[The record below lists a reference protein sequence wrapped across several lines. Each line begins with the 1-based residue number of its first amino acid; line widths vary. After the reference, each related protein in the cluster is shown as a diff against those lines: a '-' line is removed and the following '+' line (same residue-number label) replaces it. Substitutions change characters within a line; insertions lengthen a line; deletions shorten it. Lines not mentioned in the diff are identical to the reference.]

1 MDDGKGVGKIGM
13 VFQNFNLFPHYTAR
27 ENITKPLTIVKKME
41 ASAAD
46 EIADKLLR
54 KVKLKNA
61 ADQYPATLS
70 GGQKQRLA
78 IARSLAMEPEII
90 VFDEPT
96 SSLDPSLAHEV
107 FQTIKELAAE
117 GQTMLIVTHQI
128 NAIKN
133 FATRV
138 VFLNDGIIEVDGT
151 CGEVFENTTNENLKN
166 FLQMVEFDD
175 L

>member
-1 MDDGKGVGKIGM
+1 M
-13 VFQNFNLFPHYTAR
+13 
-27 ENITKPLTIVKKME
+27 
-41 ASAAD
+41 AD
-46 EIADKLLR
+46 EIAEKLLR
-54 KVKLKNA
+54 KVKLENA
-61 ADQYPATLS
+61 ATQYPATLS

-133 FATRV
+133 FATSIDAEHDKSMR
-138 VFLNDGIIEVDGT
+138 EVYGLDKALR
-151 CGEVFENTTNENLKN
+151 E
-166 FLQMVEFDD
+166 
-175 L
+175 

>member
-1 MDDGKGVGKIGM
+1 
-13 VFQNFNLFPHYTAR
+13 
-27 ENITKPLTIVKKME
+27 
-41 ASAAD
+41 
-46 EIADKLLR
+46 
-54 KVKLKNA
+54 
-61 ADQYPATLS
+61 
-70 GGQKQRLA
+70 
-78 IARSLAMEPEII
+78 MEPEII

-151 CGEVFENTTNENLKN
+151 CGEVFENPKNENLKN

>member
-1 MDDGKGVGKIGM
+1 M
-13 VFQNFNLFPHYTAR
+13 
-27 ENITKPLTIVKKME
+27 
-41 ASAAD
+41 AD
-46 EIADKLLR
+46 EIAEKLLR
-54 KVKLKNA
+54 KVKLENA
-61 ADQYPATLS
+61 ATQYPATLS

-151 CGEVFENTTNENLKN
+151 CEEVFENPTNENLKN